1 MPPFTGRKMFK
12 RPMEPSDVLYQAL
25 TPAAVL
31 SDLLSG
37 PRDKIPRLPWNLVLF
52 RPLHICLAIDVFTV
66 PNNASVFLQI
76 GG

>member
-1 MPPFTGRKMFK
+1 MLE

-31 SDLLSG
+31 SDLLPGS
-37 PRDKIPRLPWNLVLF
+37 RDKVPCLPWHSLLF
-52 RPLHICLAIDVFTV
+52 RPLHIVPAIDFPAV
-66 PNNASVFLQI
+66 PNYAYVFLQI